1 MVRRRGAHGKTPLA
15 MHQDSSQIKNMLDPV
30 RNGRDALRRAGKT
43 PPNHARDNLLAI
55 KEQSLKNA
63 AKKAQELAEKEARA
77 KGFRV
82 IAPGKKPATSASRT
96 STPSKTRASPA
107 RASPSPPPGAPSS
120 PYETNFV
127 ATNRTDL
134 VRRAEDAGR
143 AKLRAEA
150 RLAEEARANSP
161 LLKSDYGRV
170 PEYLRQ
176 RKLEAL
182 AARQRAEAAE
192 RSKHIPAGMR
202 ILPEDERLKTLE
214 VLEQSKGDV
223 EARLGEL
230 PIAATDNQVVQRR
243 KAELEVKLGEIE
255 DALKIFARKT
265 VLVRE

>member
-1 MVRRRGAHGKTPLA
+1 M
-15 MHQDSSQIKNMLDPV
+15 
-30 RNGRDALRRAGKT
+30 RA
-43 PPNHARDNLLAI
+43 
-55 KEQSLKNA
+55 
-63 AKKAQELAEKEARA
+63 
-77 KGFRV
+77 
-82 IAPGKKPATSASRT
+82 
-96 STPSKTRASPA
+96 
-107 RASPSPPPGAPSS
+107 
-120 PYETNFV
+120 
-127 ATNRTDL
+127 
-134 VRRAEDAGR
+134 
-143 AKLRAEA
+143 
-150 RLAEEARANSP
+150 
-161 LLKSDYGRV
+161 

>member
-1 MVRRRGAHGKTPLA
+1 
-15 MHQDSSQIKNMLDPV
+15 
-30 RNGRDALRRAGKT
+30 
-43 PPNHARDNLLAI
+43 
-55 KEQSLKNA
+55 
-63 AKKAQELAEKEARA
+63 
-77 KGFRV
+77 
-82 IAPGKKPATSASRT
+82 
-96 STPSKTRASPA
+96 
-107 RASPSPPPGAPSS
+107 
-120 PYETNFV
+120 V

-150 RLAEEARANSP
+150 RLADEARANSP

>member
-1 MVRRRGAHGKTPLA
+1 
-15 MHQDSSQIKNMLDPV
+15 
-30 RNGRDALRRAGKT
+30 
-43 PPNHARDNLLAI
+43 
-55 KEQSLKNA
+55 
-63 AKKAQELAEKEARA
+63 
-77 KGFRV
+77 
-82 IAPGKKPATSASRT
+82 
-96 STPSKTRASPA
+96 
-107 RASPSPPPGAPSS
+107 
-120 PYETNFV
+120 
-127 ATNRTDL
+127 
-134 VRRAEDAGR
+134 
-143 AKLRAEA
+143 
-150 RLAEEARANSP
+150 
-161 LLKSDYGRV
+161 V

-192 RSKHIPAGMR
+192 RSKLIPAGMR